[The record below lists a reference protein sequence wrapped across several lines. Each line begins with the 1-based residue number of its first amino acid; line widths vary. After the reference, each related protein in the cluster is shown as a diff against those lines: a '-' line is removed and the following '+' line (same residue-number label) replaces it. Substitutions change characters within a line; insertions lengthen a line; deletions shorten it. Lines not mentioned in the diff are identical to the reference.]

1 VRRAVLSPS
10 RESLPDS
17 MIILIQHKLSLFF
30 IGEHKKESVQE
41 FASIGQ
47 TLNEMSSILFQK
59 NTNKKKKQGWKGVL
73 VLPNTKDM
81 TRFTK
86 GVWLN
91 LQSN

>member
-1 VRRAVLSPS
+1 
-10 RESLPDS
+10 

-59 NTNKKKKQGWKGVL
+59 NTNKKKKQG
-73 VLPNTKDM
+73 
-81 TRFTK
+81 
-86 GVWLN
+86 
-91 LQSN
+91 